1 MKAPVM
7 TLPESAIQQATAR
20 PVYELLAH
28 DIKSAGVEAVFGLM
42 SDDTALLVS
51 TIDSLGVSF
60 HGARH
65 ESVAV
70 AMAEGYASASGRIG
84 IAIVG
89 RGPATAN
96 ALNGALFAERSGA
109 RVLLIMGA
117 TPVARPSINSLGPD
131 GKRFDADAVLKAA
144 GLRTF
149 TITHAS
155 AARAT
160 LAAAMAAA
168 QEGLAVLLL
177 PTDVQ
182 RACPVLV
189 EEPST
194 RLSPRAL
201 RRPTPGSLKAAAAL
215 LSTSSKP
222 LIICGLGAHQDAAR
236 PHIERLAESLGA
248 VVATTLKAK
257 DMFSGYAFNAGLI
270 GSFSHAAG
278 RRLFDQAD
286 CIIAFG
292 ASLNQRTTSYGGAI
306 QAGVPVIQVDCDR
319 SHIGRWWT
327 VDVAM
332 VSDVLPAIE
341 DLLSALPERSAAEK
355 PFHTEANSK
364 ALASF
369 DLASEF
375 QPANTPRTI
384 DPRSLTL
391 ALDRLLPTNR
401 NVVYDA
407 GNFFQVVPYFSAP
420 GPAHFKTS
428 IDSSSIGMGF
438 GTALGFARARAA
450 QTTVLF
456 IGDGG
461 LLMTLGELETG
472 AREDLPLVIVL
483 MNDCAY
489 GAELHYLKERN
500 MPVAK
505 SQFLDIDFAP
515 VAEAFGYQSFTIRT
529 LDELQAIASTLQ
541 AAAGPLF
548 LDCKIN
554 GAIAAPFVLEALEHE
569 RRKP

>member
-1 MKAPVM
+1 MSATAM
-7 TLPESAIQQATAR
+7 STPESDIQQPSAR
-20 PVYELLAH
+20 PVYEMLAH
-28 DIKSAGVEAVFGLM
+28 DIKSAGVDAVFGLM

-70 AMAEGYASASGRIG
+70 AMAEGYASASGRLG
-84 IAIVG
+84 VAIVG

-149 TITHAS
+149 TVTHAS

-189 EEPST
+189 EEPSA

-215 LSTSSKP
+215 LATSSKP

-236 PHIERLAESLGA
+236 PHIERLAECLGA

-270 GSFSHAAG
+270 GSFSHSAG

-341 DLLSALPERSAAEK
+341 DLINALPQRTAFEK
-355 PFHTEANSK
+355 PFHSEANSK
-364 ALASF
+364 ALATF
-369 DLASEF
+369 DLSSEF
-375 QPANTPRTI
+375 QPANTPRTV

-391 ALDRLLPTNR
+391 TLDRLLPSNR

-407 GNFFQVVPYFSAP
+407 GNFFQVVPYFSVP
-420 GPAHFKTS
+420 GPAHFKST

-438 GTALGFARARAA
+438 GTALGFARARAT

-529 LDELQAIASTLQ
+529 LDELHAIASALQ
-541 AAAGPLF
+541 APAGPLF

>member
-149 TITHAS
+149 TVTHAS

-407 GNFFQVVPYFSAP
+407 GNFFQVVPYFSVP
-420 GPAHFKTS
+420 GPAHFK
-428 IDSSSIGMGF
+428 SSIGMGF

-541 AAAGPLF
+541 VAAGPLF

>member
-1 MKAPVM
+1 MQ
-7 TLPESAIQQATAR
+7 ESQAR

-28 DIKSAGVEAVFGLM
+28 DIEAAGVQAVFGLM

-65 ESVAV
+65 ETSAV
-70 AMAEGYASASGRIG
+70 AMAEGYASACGELG

-96 ALNGALFAERSGA
+96 ALNGALFAERSGS
-109 RVLLIMGA
+109 RVLLVVGA
-117 TPVARPSINSLGPD
+117 TPLARPGPNGLGPD
-131 GKRFDADAVLKAA
+131 GKRFDADAVFKAA
-144 GLRTF
+144 GFRTF
-149 TITHAS
+149 TVTNAAS
-155 AARAT
+155 ARAT

-168 QEGLAVLLL
+168 QDGLTVLQL
-177 PTDVQ
+177 PTDIQ
-182 RACPVLV
+182 RATPALV
-189 EEPST
+189 EEPPA
-194 RLSPRAL
+194 RPRA
-201 RRPTPGSLKAAAAL
+201 RARQRPTAGSLQAVTGLLAA
-215 LSTSSKP
+215 SRKP
-222 LIICGLGAHQDAAR
+222 LIICGLGAHEAGAKAQV
-236 PHIERLAESLGA
+236 ERLADRLGA

-257 DMFSGYAFNAGLI
+257 DMFRGYAWDGGLI

-286 CIIAFG
+286 CILALG
-292 ASLNQRTTSYGGAI
+292 AGLNQRTTSFGGALP
-306 QAGVPVIQVDCDR
+306 AGVPVIQVDRDR

-332 VSDVLPAIE
+332 VADVLPAVE
-341 DLLSALPERSAAEK
+341 ALLEALPERDAADK
-355 PFHTEANSK
+355 PFHTDANRR

-369 DLASEF
+369 DIATEF
-375 QPANTPRTI
+375 QAASTPRTL
-384 DPRSLTL
+384 DPRVLTL
-391 ALDRLLPTNR
+391 ELDRLLPGKR
-401 NVVYDA
+401 NAVYDA
-407 GNFFQVVPYFSAP
+407 GNFFQVVPYFGVP
-420 GPAHFKTS
+420 GPAHFKSS
-428 IDSSSIGMGF
+428 IDSSSIGLGF
-438 GTALGFARARAA
+438 GTALGFARARAGE
-450 QTTVLF
+450 TTVLF

-500 MPVAK
+500 MPVAR

-515 VAEAFGYQSFTIRT
+515 VAESFGYQAFTIRT
-529 LDELQAIASTLQ
+529 LDELRAIGGTLKEPQ
-541 AAAGPLF
+541 GPLF

-554 GAIAAPFVLEALEHE
+554 GAIAAPFVLEALEQE
-569 RRKP
+569 KKRP

>member
-149 TITHAS
+149 TVTHAS

-341 DLLSALPERSAAEK
+341 DLLSALPERSPAEK

-407 GNFFQVVPYFSAP
+407 GNFFQVVPYLSVP

-541 AAAGPLF
+541 VAAGPLF

-554 GAIAAPFVLEALEHE
+554 GAIAAPFVLEVLEHE